1 MPKSKLNYKDLFDRV
16 QSVMKTRQD
25 NNMIDRTDV
34 VYAKN
39 EIDLSW
45 LVRLGA
51 VYNENQI
58 GQCREWSYKCGPN
71 WNEIKMSWTITLGIV
86 YDENQTRQQ
95 CDQSYRCSLRQK

>member
-39 EIDLSW
+39 EIDLS
-45 LVRLGA
+45 
-51 VYNENQI
+51 
-58 GQCREWSYKCGPN
+58 
-71 WNEIKMSWTITLGIV
+71 
-86 YDENQTRQQ
+86 
-95 CDQSYRCSLRQK
+95 